1 MQKNMNKELER
12 KAQMIAILR
21 GKTQNEEFG
30 NLAVLPAGRYNC
42 VIEKVYEGVNT
53 NDKLFFG
60 IKSTILSGDNKQNFV
75 IECIYLNDDALD
87 FLYDQMIADR
97 VTFFQDMDDDEKI
110 ENLDEYGI
118 DHGEEDLDEYA
129 EDYAEAYIEKEGYTA
144 KNAYDYWLSMFGS
157 EQEVINMLKHNFGD
171 FKNFL
176 DITDVWNDVEAV
188 DGIGNIIGRYD
199 GREYDFKDL
208 IIFRVE

>member
-1 MQKNMNKELER
+1 MNWDNL
-12 KAQMIAILR
+12 
-21 GKTQNEEFG
+21 GEF
-30 NLAVLPAGRYNC
+30 A
-42 VIEKVYEGVNT
+42 
-53 NDKLFFG
+53 
-60 IKSTILSGDNKQNFV
+60 S
-75 IECIYLNDDALD
+75 YLNDDALD

-97 VTFFQDMDDDEKI
+97 IYVFQDMDDDEKI

-129 EDYAEAYIEKEGYTA
+129 EDYAEAYVEKEGYTA
-144 KNAYDYWLSMFGS
+144 KNAYDYWLNMFGS

-171 FKNFL
+171 FENFL
-176 DITDVWNDVEAV
+176 DITDIWNDVEAI